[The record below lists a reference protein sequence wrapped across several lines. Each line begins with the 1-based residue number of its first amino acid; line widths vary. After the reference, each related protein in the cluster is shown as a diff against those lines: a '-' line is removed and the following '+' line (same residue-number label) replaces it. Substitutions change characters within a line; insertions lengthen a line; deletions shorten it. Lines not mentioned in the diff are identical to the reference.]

1 MSGSFLAQ
9 IYCIGGAL
17 LGFWAYARFP
27 MLAPKSLATAM
38 LVLLATIAGLGPA
51 SQILGWSIGQ
61 AGPSGA
67 FLGLFGAVL
76 PALTALFWATACVF
90 RAFCGLLGP
99 GVR

>member
-1 MSGSFLAQ
+1 VSGTNLAQ
-9 IYCIGGAL
+9 IYCIAGAL

-27 MLAPKSLATAM
+27 SVAPTKISSAM
-38 LVLLATIAGLGPA
+38 LVLLATIAGLSPA

-61 AGPSGA
+61 AGETGA
-67 FLGLFGAVL
+67 FLALFGAVL
-76 PALTALFWATACVF
+76 PALTALFWAAACVF

>member
-1 MSGSFLAQ
+1 MSGANLAQ

-17 LGFWAYARFP
+17 LGLWTFARFP
-27 MLAPKSLATAM
+27 TLAPKSLSNAM
-38 LVLLATIAGLGPA
+38 LVLLAAIAGLAPA

-61 AGPSGA
+61 AGQAGA
-67 FLGLFGAVL
+67 FLALFGAVL
-76 PALTALFWATACVF
+76 PALTALFWASACVL